1 MEPERWREV
10 RAEVERYLAL
20 PAAERER
27 ALADLSPD
35 ARRLVEAGDPGA
47 VDSIDSLIAAIRR
60 RLPSTR

>member
-20 PAAERER
+20 PAAERESAR
-27 ALADLSPD
+27 AALSPD
-35 ARRLVEAGDPGA
+35 ARRLVDSDDPEA
-47 VDSIDSLIAAIRR
+47 IDSLVAAVRR